1 MGGRTSRNKGRRGE
15 TAAKR
20 LLGDHDYSTLADT
33 TAGLATGDLLAQDA
47 QGRIW
52 HVEVKN
58 CRNLMLP
65 AWLAQARRQTKTGQ
79 HWMLLAHIHGTRSW
93 LVLRQGMQVAVWH
106 EHNHK
111 RLSDEQNIRIHG
123 QRQNTLWTGKALCE
137 KSVF

>member
-58 CRNLMLP
+58 CRNILIP
-65 AWLAQARRQTKTGQ
+65 QWIAQARRQTTAGQ
-79 HWMLLAHIHGTRSW
+79 HWMLLAHIHGTRAW
-93 LVLRQGMQVAVWH
+93 LVLRQGLQATVWH
-106 EHNHK
+106 DKQKNM
-111 RLSDEQNIRIHG
+111 
-123 QRQNTLWTGKALCE
+123 
-137 KSVF
+137 